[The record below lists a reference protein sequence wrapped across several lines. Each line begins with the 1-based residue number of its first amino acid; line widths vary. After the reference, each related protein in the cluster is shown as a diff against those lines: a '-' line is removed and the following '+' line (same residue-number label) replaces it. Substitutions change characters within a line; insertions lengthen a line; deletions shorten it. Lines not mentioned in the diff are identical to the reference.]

1 MTRYEYFDAPGID
14 RIIPVIDE
22 GDPSP
27 GEAEYAEAERL
38 ERERLAHDGDA
49 VHGDEGSR

>member
-1 MTRYEYFDAPGID
+1 MTRYEYFDAPAID

-27 GEAEYAEAERL
+27 SEAEYAEAERL
-38 ERERLAHDGDA
+38 ERERLSQRGNASHF
-49 VHGDEGSR
+49 DEGAR